1 MGYNCA
7 YISCKVKHKYLN
19 TKQTLWRS
27 MHLGCVQMQEWKLP
41 YVKKKEWWYMQQI
54 FIHQYLFILLSPC
67 LTNSKRRYFYQFKQ
81 YRHRINASLFQL
93 RKGAGAA
100 PYSNVIFWV
109 KLSCVTHF
117 KPLISAYW
125 TTVGQTTLSNI
136 LWTTALAWEHTL
148 RVQWSDAVFFS
159 GFQQRTSAW
168 MCHLQSKH
176 YNMVLTK
183 F

>member
-27 MHLGCVQMQEWKLP
+27 MHLGCVQMQERKLP
-41 YVKKKEWWYMQQI
+41 HVKKKRKKKEWYMQQI
-54 FIHQYLFILLSPC
+54 FIHQYLLSPC
-67 LTNSKRRYFYQFKQ
+67 LTNSKWRYFYQFKQ
-81 YRHRINASLFQL
+81 CRHRINASLFQL

-100 PYSNVIFWV
+100 PYSKVIFWV
-109 KLSCVTHF
+109 KLSCVTYF
-117 KPLISAYW
+117 KPLISTYW
-125 TTVGQTTLSNI
+125 TTVGQRTLSNI

-148 RVQWSDAVFFS
+148 RVQCSDAVFFS
-159 GFQQRTSAW
+159 GFQQCTLAW